1 MKRKSIMLV
10 AGEASGDWLAA
21 ELVRALREEITDAE
35 AVPTWDYQPL
45 HASLEPHFFGAGG
58 AHMASA
64 GVELAFD
71 LTAHSVMGL
80 WEPIK
85 NLAKFRRFLLQ
96 LRELA
101 VKKEPDAII
110 FVDFSGFN
118 LRLAHAIKTR
128 VRMHLD
134 WFHDW
139 NPKLIQFVSP
149 QVWASRAGRANQ
161 LAQDH
166 NLLLSIFPFEK
177 EWYARRVPELK
188 VEFVGHPMLDRYS
201 GIDCHR
207 PLDAQ
212 VNNRPTV
219 LLLPGSRPSELARHI
234 PVINGAMARLRENL
248 PELHARL
255 VLPSQER
262 LNQAKAME
270 LDRGIELQIGD
281 LPQALK
287 LADVALACSGT
298 VTMECALCGVPAVV
312 FYKTSWFNYEVA
324 KRIATVEFLAMPNLL
339 AKEPIFPEFIQDA
352 ATAENVANAAL
363 ELLRDEPRRQ
373 RIRIKLAEII
383 SSLGGPGASR
393 RAAKAVVRL
402 FEPRLS
408 EPPVPAA
415 SV

>member
-1 MKRKSIMLV
+1 
-10 AGEASGDWLAA
+10 
-21 ELVRALREEITDAE
+21 
-35 AVPTWDYQPL
+35 
-45 HASLEPHFFGAGG
+45 
-58 AHMASA
+58 
-64 GVELAFD
+64 
-71 LTAHSVMGL
+71 
-80 WEPIK
+80 
-85 NLAKFRRFLLQ
+85 
-96 LRELA
+96 
-101 VKKEPDAII
+101 
-110 FVDFSGFN
+110 
-118 LRLAHAIKTR
+118 
-128 VRMHLD
+128 
-134 WFHDW
+134 
-139 NPKLIQFVSP
+139 
-149 QVWASRAGRANQ
+149 
-161 LAQDH
+161 
-166 NLLLSIFPFEK
+166 
-177 EWYARRVPELK
+177 
-188 VEFVGHPMLDRYS
+188 
-201 GIDCHR
+201 
-207 PLDAQ
+207 
-212 VNNRPTV
+212 
-219 LLLPGSRPSELARHI
+219 
-234 PVINGAMARLRENL
+234 MARLRENL